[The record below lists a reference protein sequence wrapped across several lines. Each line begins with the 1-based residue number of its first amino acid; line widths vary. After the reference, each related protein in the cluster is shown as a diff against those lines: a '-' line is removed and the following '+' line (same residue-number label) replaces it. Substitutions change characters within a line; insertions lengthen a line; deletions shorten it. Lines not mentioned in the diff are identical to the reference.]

1 MTGKPE
7 DPVAENQ
14 DPLVV
19 ATWNG
24 NFMRNTNGSGSVN
37 YDELQKVFGK
47 NSVMTMAGNTT
58 GAMFET
64 LSTTTN
70 SNYPGLKLEASSD
83 TYRWPRPLQ
92 LSQWQR

>member
-1 MTGKPE
+1 M
-7 DPVAENQ
+7 
-14 DPLVV
+14 

-70 SNYPGLKLEASSD
+70 SNYPGFCRGELAVWRIRKKRFILFS
-83 TYRWPRPLQ
+83 
-92 LSQWQR
+92 

>member
-47 NSVMTMAGNTT
+47 NSVMNNGRKYDRW
-58 GAMFET
+58 
-64 LSTTTN
+64 LC
-70 SNYPGLKLEASSD
+70 LKH
-83 TYRWPRPLQ
+83 
-92 LSQWQR
+92 